1 MKKIILQ
8 PSGKEIECPSGE
20 TVLSV
25 LEKQGY
31 ALPNN
36 CRAGACG
43 ECKIKV
49 ISGEFD
55 QGFVMDMALS
65 KTDKAAGYGLM
76 CMAKPTSDVLEIEFG
91 TDNAMPKLF
100 PPVENSWHIV
110 TDKISR
116 TDKILEL
123 KLAPLGKPIRFW
135 PGQYAMLGDGS
146 DEHPLRPYSIAN
158 APKQSGELSFLITNE
173 PNGRTSPWIHEE
185 INVGDSIKVN
195 APYGTFLGD
204 PSVNTPILC
213 LASGSGLAPILSLL
227 NAYLSRGNKNH
238 VTLLFSAKTKKDLLH
253 FGEMKYLE
261 SKYVNFKYKYTLTK
275 ESNPESGLEGR
286 IEKVLPNILP
296 DLSDYSIYIAGG
308 ISFVDSCRKSVDSL
322 GAQEKL
328 IHMEEY
334 FAQQIKE

>member
-1 MKKIILQ
+1 MKKIIIQ
-8 PSGKEIECPSGE
+8 PSGKAIECPSGE

-49 ISGEFD
+49 LSGEFD

-65 KTDKAAGYGLM
+65 QEDRALGYGLM
-76 CMAKPTSDVLEIEFG
+76 CMAKPISDELEIEFG
-91 TDNAMPKLF
+91 TEDAQPKLF

-110 TDKISR
+110 TDKIHR

-123 KLAPLGKPIRFW
+123 KLSPLGQPIKFW
-135 PGQYAMLGDGS
+135 PGQYAMLGDVAT
-146 DEHPLRPYSIAN
+146 DHPLRPYSIAN
-158 APKQSGELSFLITNE
+158 APKGSGELSFIITNE
-173 PNGRTSPWIHEE
+173 EGGKTSPWIHNEVH
-185 INVGDSIKVN
+185 IGDNIKVN

-204 PSVNTPILC
+204 PNVDTPILC

-227 NAYLSRGNKNH
+227 NAYLRRGNKNQ
-238 VTLLFSAKTKKDLLH
+238 VTLLFSAKTKQDLLH
-253 FGEMKYLE
+253 FGEIKYLE
-261 SKYVNFKYKYTLTK
+261 SKYVNFKYKFTLTQ
-275 ESNPESGLEGR
+275 ESNKSGGLEGR
-286 IEKVLPNILP
+286 IDKVLPHLLP
-296 DLSDYSIYIAGG
+296 DLYNYSIYIAGG
-308 ISFVDSCRKSVDSL
+308 VSFVNTCKETVDKL
-322 GAQEKL
+322 GAQNDL

-334 FAQQIKE
+334 FAQQIQ

>member
-1 MKKIILQ
+1 MKKIIIQ
-8 PSGKEIECPSGE
+8 PSGKSIDCPDGE
-20 TVLSV
+20 SVLSV

-49 ISGEFD
+49 LSGTFD

-65 KTDKAAGYGLM
+65 QADRAAGYGLM

-91 TDNAMPKLF
+91 TQDAQPKLF
-100 PPVENSWHIV
+100 PPVENSWHII
-110 TDKISR
+110 TDKIQR
-116 TDKILEL
+116 TDKIMEL
-123 KLAPLGKPIRFW
+123 KLLPLGKAIKFW
-135 PGQYAMLGDGS
+135 PGQYAMIGEGT

-158 APKQSGELSFLITNE
+158 APKQNGELSFFITKE
-173 PNGRTSPWIHEE
+173 AEGKTSPWIHHDTN
-185 INVGDSIKVN
+185 IGDNIKVN

-204 PSVNTPILC
+204 PSVDTPILC

-227 NAYLSRGNKNH
+227 NAYLSRGHKNP

-261 SKYVNFKYKYTLTK
+261 SKYVNFKYKYTLTQ
-275 ESNPESGLEGR
+275 ESNKDGGLEGR
-286 IEKVLPNILP
+286 IDAILP
-296 DLSDYSIYIAGG
+296 DLLPNLANYSIYIAG
-308 ISFVDSCRKSVDSL
+308 SVPFVESCKKTVEAL
-322 GAQEKL
+322 GAEEDL

-334 FAQQIKE
+334 FAQQVG

>member
-1 MKKIILQ
+1 MKKIIMQ

-49 ISGEFD
+49 LSGEFD
-55 QGFVMDMALS
+55 QGFIMDMALS
-65 KTDKAAGYGLM
+65 QEDRDDGYGLM

-91 TDNAMPKLF
+91 TEDAKPKLF
-100 PPVENSWHIV
+100 PPVEDSWHIV
-110 TDKISR
+110 TDKVQR
-116 TDKILEL
+116 TETILEL

-135 PGQYAMLGDGS
+135 PGQYAMIGEESSGR
-146 DEHPLRPYSIAN
+146 PLRPYSIAN
-158 APKQSGELSFLITNE
+158 APKSDGELSFIITKE
-173 PNGRTSPWIHEE
+173 PNGKTSPWIHDDVS
-185 INVGDSIKVN
+185 IGDNIRIN

-204 PSVNTPILC
+204 PSVDTPILC

-227 NAYLSRGNKNH
+227 NAYLSRGNKNP
-238 VTLLFSAKTKKDLLH
+238 VTLLFSAKTKEDLLD
-253 FGEMKYLE
+253 FGKLKYLE
-261 SKYVNFKYKYTLTK
+261 SKYLNFTYKYTLTQQ
-275 ESNPESGLEGR
+275 SNEEGRLEGR
-286 IEKVLPNILP
+286 INSVLPQLLP
-296 DLSDYSIYIAGG
+296 DLSNYSVYIAGG
-308 ISFVDSCRKSVDSL
+308 VSFVGSCKQTVEEL
-322 GAQEKL
+322 GATEEL

-334 FAQQIKE
+334 FAQQV

>member
-8 PSGKEIECPSGE
+8 PSGKQIDCPSGQ

-49 ISGEFD
+49 LNGEFD
-55 QGFVMDMALS
+55 QGFIMDMALS
-65 KTDKAAGYGLM
+65 LEDREQGYGLM
-76 CMAKPTSDVLEIEFG
+76 CMAKPISDVLEIEFG
-91 TDNAMPKLF
+91 TKDAKPKLF

-110 TDKISR
+110 IDKINR
-116 TDKILEL
+116 TNKILEL

-135 PGQYAMLGDGS
+135 PGQYALLGD
-146 DEHPLRPYSIAN
+146 ELLKHPLRPYSIAN
-158 APKQSGELSFLITNE
+158 APKEDGELSFIITKE
-173 PNGRTSPWIHEE
+173 PKGKTSSWIHEDVN
-185 INVGDSIKVN
+185 IGDNIKIN

-204 PSVNTPILC
+204 PSVDTPILC

-238 VTLLFSAKTKKDLLH
+238 VTLLFSAKTKNDLLD
-253 FGEMKYLE
+253 FGKLKYLE
-261 SKYVNFKYKYTLTK
+261 SKYINFKYKYTLTQEDNK
-275 ESNPESGLEGR
+275 IGALEGR
-286 IEKVLPNILP
+286 INKVLPLLLP
-296 DLSDYSIYIAGG
+296 DLSNHSVYIAGG
-308 ISFVDSCRKSVDSL
+308 VDFVKSCLDTVQGL
-322 GAQEKL
+322 GVKEDL

-334 FAQQIKE
+334 FAQQII

>member
-1 MKKIILQ
+1 MKKIIIQ
-8 PSGKEIECPSGE
+8 PSGKSIDCPDGE
-20 TVLSV
+20 SVLSV

-43 ECKIKV
+43 ECKTKV
-49 ISGEFD
+49 LSGTFD

-65 KTDKAAGYGLM
+65 QADRAAGYGLM

-91 TDNAMPKLF
+91 TQDAKPKLF
-100 PPVENSWHIV
+100 PPVENSWHII
-110 TDKISR
+110 TDKIQR
-116 TDKILEL
+116 TDKIMEL
-123 KLAPLGKPIRFW
+123 KLLPLGKAIKFW
-135 PGQYAMLGDGS
+135 PGQYAMIGEGT
-146 DEHPLRPYSIAN
+146 DEHPLRPYSVAN
-158 APKQSGELSFLITNE
+158 APKQNGELSFFITKE
-173 PNGRTSPWIHEE
+173 VKGKTSPWIHDE
-185 INVGDSIKVN
+185 INIGDNIKVN

-227 NAYLSRGNKNH
+227 NAYLSRGHKNP

-261 SKYVNFKYKYTLTK
+261 SKYVNFKYKYTLTR
-275 ESNPESGLEGR
+275 ESNKEGGLEGR
-286 IEKVLPNILP
+286 IDTILP
-296 DLSDYSIYIAGG
+296 DLLPNLRNYSIYIAGS
-308 ISFVDSCRKSVDSL
+308 IPFVESCKKTVELL
-322 GAQEKL
+322 GAEEEL

-334 FAQQIKE
+334 FAQQVV

>member
-1 MKKIILQ
+1 MKKIIMQ
-8 PSGKEIECPSGE
+8 PSGKEIDCPSGE

-49 ISGEFD
+49 LSGEFD

-65 KTDKAAGYGLM
+65 QEDRSEGYGLM

-91 TDNAMPKLF
+91 TVDAKPRLF

-110 TDKISR
+110 TDKIQR
-116 TDKILEL
+116 TEKILEL
-123 KLAPLGKPIRFW
+123 KLSPLGKPIKFW
-135 PGQYAMLGDGS
+135 PGQYAMLGEDN
-146 DEHPLRPYSIAN
+146 EQHPLRPYSIAN
-158 APKQSGELSFLITNE
+158 APKQSGELTFIITKE
-173 PNGRTSPWIHEE
+173 PNGKTSPWIHDEVN
-185 INVGDSIKVN
+185 IGDNIKIN

-204 PSVNTPILC
+204 PSVDTPILC

-227 NAYLSRGNKNH
+227 NAYLSRGHKNP
-238 VTLLFSAKTKKDLLH
+238 VTLMFSAKTKEDLLH
-253 FGEMKYLE
+253 FGEIKYLE
-261 SKYVNFKYKYTLTK
+261 SKYVNFKYKFTLTQQ
-275 ESNPESGLEGR
+275 SGIAGALEGR
-286 IEKVLPNILP
+286 IDKVLPLLLN
-296 DLSDYSIYIAGG
+296 DLSNHSLYIAGG
-308 ISFVDSCRKSVDSL
+308 VSFVDTCKKTVEKL
-322 GAQEKL
+322 GAKEEL

-334 FAQQIKE
+334 FAQQVN

>member
-1 MKKIILQ
+1 MKKIIIQ
-8 PSGKEIECPSGE
+8 PSGKAIDCPSGE

-49 ISGEFD
+49 LSGEFD

-65 KTDKAAGYGLM
+65 QEERAQGYGLM
-76 CMAKPTSDVLEIEFG
+76 CMAKPISDVLEIEFG
-91 TDNAMPKLF
+91 TIDAKPKLF

-110 TDKISR
+110 TDKIHR

-123 KLAPLGKPIRFW
+123 KLAPLGKPIKFW
-135 PGQYAMLGDGS
+135 PGQYAMIGDVSNG
-146 DEHPLRPYSIAN
+146 HPLRPYSIAN
-158 APKQSGELSFLITNE
+158 APKTSGELTFIITNE
-173 PNGRTSPWIHEE
+173 EGGKTSPWIHESLN
-185 INVGDSIKVN
+185 IGDNIKIN

-204 PSVNTPILC
+204 PSVDTPILC

-227 NAYLSRGNKNH
+227 NAYLKRGHKNP
-238 VTLLFSAKTKKDLLH
+238 VTLIFSAKTKKDLLY

-261 SKYVNFKYKYTLTK
+261 SKYVNFKYKYTLTQ
-275 ESNPESGLEGR
+275 ESNKEGGLEGR
-286 IEKVLPNILP
+286 IDKVLPQLIPN
-296 DLSDYSIYIAGG
+296 LSNYSVYIAGG
-308 ISFVDSCRKSVDSL
+308 VSFVGSCKKIVQEL
-322 GAQEKL
+322 GAQDDL

-334 FAQQIKE
+334 FAQQV

>member
-1 MKKIILQ
+1 MKKIIIQ
-8 PSGKEIECPSGE
+8 PSGKSIDCPSGE

-49 ISGEFD
+49 LSGEFD

-65 KTDKAAGYGLM
+65 QADRAAGYGLM
-76 CMAKPTSDVLEIEFG
+76 CMAKPTSDTLEIEFG
-91 TDNAMPKLF
+91 TEDAMPKLF

-110 TDKISR
+110 IDKIKR

-123 KLAPLGKPIRFW
+123 KLAPLGKAIRFW
-135 PGQYAMLGDGS
+135 PGQYAMIGDEGLG
-146 DEHPLRPYSIAN
+146 HPLRPYSIAN
-158 APKQSGELSFLITNE
+158 APKESGELSFLITKE
-173 PNGRTSPWIHEE
+173 EKGKTSPWIHDG
-185 INVGDSIKVN
+185 INIGETIKVN

-238 VTLLFSAKTKKDLLH
+238 VTLLFSAKKKEDLLH
-253 FGEMKYLE
+253 FGEIKYLE
-261 SKYVNFKYKYTLTK
+261 SKYVNFKFKYTLTQ
-275 ESNPESGLEGR
+275 ESNKDGGLEGR
-286 IEKVLPNILP
+286 INKVLPNILP
-296 DLSDYSIYIAGG
+296 SLDNYSIYIAG
-308 ISFVDSCRKSVDSL
+308 SVPFVHSCKDAVESL
-322 GAQEKL
+322 GAQEEL

-334 FAQQIKE
+334 FAQQVNG

>member
-1 MKKIILQ
+1 MKKIIMQ
-8 PSGKEIECPSGE
+8 PSGKEIDCPSGE

-49 ISGEFD
+49 LSGEFD
-55 QGFVMDMALS
+55 QGFIMDMALS
-65 KTDKAAGYGLM
+65 QEDRDKGYGLM

-91 TDNAMPKLF
+91 TADAKPKLF

-110 TDKISR
+110 TDKIQR

-123 KLAPLGKPIRFW
+123 RLSPLGKSIRFW
-135 PGQYAMLGDGS
+135 PGQYAMIGEDGS
-146 DEHPLRPYSIAN
+146 QHPLRPYSIAN
-158 APKQSGELSFLITNE
+158 APKENGELTFIITKE
-173 PNGRTSPWIHEE
+173 PNGKTSPWIHDEV
-185 INVGDSIKVN
+185 NVGDNIKIN

-204 PSVNTPILC
+204 PSVDTPILC

-227 NAYLSRGNKNH
+227 NAYLQRGHKNP

-253 FGEMKYLE
+253 FGEIKYLE
-261 SKYVNFKYKYTLTK
+261 SKYMNFKYKYTLTQ
-275 ESNPESGLEGR
+275 ESNQMGALEGR
-286 IEKVLPNILP
+286 IDKVLPQILP
-296 DLSDYSIYIAGG
+296 DLSKHSLYIAGG
-308 ISFVDSCRKSVDSL
+308 VSFVNTCKKIVEKL
-322 GAQEKL
+322 GAKEEL

-334 FAQQIKE
+334 FAQQVT

>member
-1 MKKIILQ
+1 MKKIIMQ
-8 PSGKEIECPSGE
+8 PSGKVIECPSGE

-49 ISGEFD
+49 LSGEFD
-55 QGFVMDMALS
+55 QGFIMDMALS
-65 KTDKAAGYGLM
+65 QADRALGYGLM

-91 TDNAMPKLF
+91 TVDAQPKLF

-110 TDKISR
+110 TDKIYRS
-116 TDKILEL
+116 DKIMEL

-135 PGQYAMLGDGS
+135 PGQYAMIGDGN
-146 DEHPLRPYSIAN
+146 EKHPLRPYSIAN
-158 APKQSGELSFLITNE
+158 APKPEGELSFIISKE
-173 PNGRTSPWIHEE
+173 IGGKTSPWIYDEVE
-185 INVGDSIKVN
+185 VGHNLKIN

-227 NAYLSRGNKNH
+227 NAYLNRGHKNP
-238 VTLLFSAKTKKDLLH
+238 VTLLFSAKKKSDLLH

-261 SKYVNFKYKYTLTK
+261 SKYVNFKYKYTLTQ
-275 ESNPESGLEGR
+275 ESNKIGGL
-286 IEKVLPNILP
+286 
-296 DLSDYSIYIAGG
+296 
-308 ISFVDSCRKSVDSL
+308 
-322 GAQEKL
+322 
-328 IHMEEY
+328 
-334 FAQQIKE
+334 

>member
-1 MKKIILQ
+1 MKKIIIQ
-8 PSGKEIECPSGE
+8 PSGKSIDCPSGE

-49 ISGEFD
+49 LSGEFD

-65 KTDKAAGYGLM
+65 QADRAAGYGLM
-76 CMAKPTSDVLEIEFG
+76 CMAKPTSDTLEIEFG
-91 TDNAMPKLF
+91 TEDAKPKLF

-110 TDKISR
+110 IDKIKR

-135 PGQYAMLGDGS
+135 PGQYAMIGDESLG
-146 DEHPLRPYSIAN
+146 HPLRPYSIAN
-158 APKQSGELSFLITNE
+158 APKENGELSFLITKE
-173 PNGRTSPWIHEE
+173 ENGKTSPWIHDG
-185 INVGDSIKVN
+185 INVGETIKVN

-238 VTLLFSAKTKKDLLH
+238 VTLLFSAKTREDLLH
-253 FGEMKYLE
+253 FGEIKYLE
-261 SKYVNFKYKYTLTK
+261 SKYVNFKFKYTLTQ
-275 ESNPESGLEGR
+275 ESNKEGGLEGR
-286 IEKVLPNILP
+286 IDKVLPNILP
-296 DLSDYSIYIAGG
+296 SLDNYSIYIAGG
-308 ISFVDSCRKSVDSL
+308 VPFVHSCKDTVESL
-322 GAQEKL
+322 GAQKEL

-334 FAQQIKE
+334 FAQQVNG

>member
-1 MKKIILQ
+1 MKKIIIQ
-8 PSGKEIECPSGE
+8 PSGKAIDCPSGE

-49 ISGEFD
+49 LSGEFD

-65 KTDKAAGYGLM
+65 QEERAQGYGLM
-76 CMAKPTSDVLEIEFG
+76 CMAKPISDVLEIEFG
-91 TDNAMPKLF
+91 TVDAKPKLF

-110 TDKISR
+110 TDKIHR

-123 KLAPLGKPIRFW
+123 KLSPLGKPIKFW
-135 PGQYAMLGDGS
+135 PGQYAMIGDELFG
-146 DEHPLRPYSIAN
+146 HPLRPYSIAN
-158 APKQSGELSFLITNE
+158 APKASGELSFIITNE
-173 PNGRTSPWIHEE
+173 EGGKTSPWIHKEV
-185 INVGDSIKVN
+185 NVGDNIKIN

-204 PSVNTPILC
+204 PSVDTPILC

-227 NAYLSRGNKNH
+227 NAYLKRGHRNP
-238 VTLLFSAKTKKDLLH
+238 VTLLFSAKTKKDLLG

-261 SKYVNFKYKYTLTK
+261 SKYVNFKYKYTLTQ
-275 ESNPESGLEGR
+275 ESNKEAGLEGR
-286 IEKVLPNILP
+286 IDKVLPQLLP
-296 DLSDYSIYIAGG
+296 DLNKYSVYIAGG
-308 ISFVDSCRKSVDSL
+308 VSFVGACKKTVESL
-322 GAQEKL
+322 GAQDDY

-334 FAQQIKE
+334 FAQQV

>member
-1 MKKIILQ
+1 MKKIIIQ
-8 PSGKEIECPSGE
+8 PSGKSIDCPSGE

-49 ISGEFD
+49 LSGEFD

-65 KTDKAAGYGLM
+65 QADRAEGYGLM

-91 TDNAMPKLF
+91 TEDAKPKLF
-100 PPVENSWHIV
+100 PPVKNSWHIV
-110 TDKISR
+110 IDKIKR

-135 PGQYAMLGDGS
+135 PGQYAMIGDDSLG
-146 DEHPLRPYSIAN
+146 HPLRPYSIAN
-158 APKQSGELSFLITNE
+158 APKHNGELSFFITKE
-173 PNGRTSPWIHEE
+173 EKGKTSPWIHDG
-185 INVGDSIKVN
+185 ISIGDHIKVN

-227 NAYLSRGNKNH
+227 NAYLNRGNKNH
-238 VTLLFSAKTKKDLLH
+238 VTLLFSAKKHEDLLH
-253 FGEMKYLE
+253 FGKIKYLE
-261 SKYVNFKYKYTLTK
+261 SKYVNFKFKYTLTQ
-275 ESNPESGLEGR
+275 ESNKENGLEGR
-286 IEKVLPNILP
+286 INKVLPNILP
-296 DLSDYSIYIAGG
+296 NLNNYSIYIAGS
-308 ISFVDSCRKSVDSL
+308 IPFVSSCKKTIDSL
-322 GAQEKL
+322 GAQEEL

-334 FAQQIKE
+334 FAQQI

>member
-1 MKKIILQ
+1 MKKIIMQ
-8 PSGKEIECPSGE
+8 PSGKSIDCPSGE

-49 ISGEFD
+49 LSGEFD

-65 KTDKAAGYGLM
+65 QEDRAQGYGLM
-76 CMAKPTSDVLEIEFG
+76 CMAKPISDVLEIEFG
-91 TDNAMPKLF
+91 TLDAKPKLF

-110 TDKISR
+110 TDKIYR
-116 TDKILEL
+116 TEKILEL
-123 KLAPLGKPIRFW
+123 KLAPLGKPIKFW
-135 PGQYAMLGDGS
+135 PGQYAMIGDESSG
-146 DEHPLRPYSIAN
+146 HPLRPYSIAN
-158 APKQSGELSFLITNE
+158 APKNNGELSFIITNE
-173 PNGRTSPWIHEE
+173 EGGKTSPWIHNDVN
-185 INVGDSIKVN
+185 IGDNIKIN

-204 PSVNTPILC
+204 PSVDTPILC

-227 NAYLSRGNKNH
+227 NAYLKRGHRNP
-238 VTLLFSAKTKKDLLH
+238 VTLLFSAKTKKDLLN

-261 SKYVNFKYKYTLTK
+261 SKYVNFKYKYTLTQEENK
-275 ESNPESGLEGR
+275 EGGLEGR
-286 IEKVLPNILP
+286 IDKVLPQLIP
-296 DLSDYSIYIAGG
+296 DLSKHSVYIAGG
-308 ISFVDSCRKSVDSL
+308 IPFVGACKKSVESL
-322 GAQEKL
+322 GARHDY

-334 FAQQIKE
+334 FAQQV